1 MALFR
6 SERPGPLAHAG
17 TAALGIGV
25 AESNVAIGLQRLGV
39 QAVWVGRRRHRR
51 TG

>member
-17 TAALGIGV
+17 TAALGIGG

-39 QAVWVGRRRHRR
+39 QAGVGRPRRHRR